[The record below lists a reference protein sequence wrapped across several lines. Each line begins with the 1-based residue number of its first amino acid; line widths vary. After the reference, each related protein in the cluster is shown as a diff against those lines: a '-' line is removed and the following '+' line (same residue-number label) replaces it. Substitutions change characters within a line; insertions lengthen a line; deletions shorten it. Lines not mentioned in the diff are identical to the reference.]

1 MLVNQ
6 DINKLRFHSPTY
18 TEGEDL
24 TWKQYTMHIWHSFRG
39 LAISTFTLQTRC
51 NAAVTS

>member
-1 MLVNQ
+1 MLVSQ

-24 TWKQYTMHIWHSFRG
+24 TWKQYTMHIWHN
-39 LAISTFTLQTRC
+39 STACILHVLK
-51 NAAVTS
+51 AWL